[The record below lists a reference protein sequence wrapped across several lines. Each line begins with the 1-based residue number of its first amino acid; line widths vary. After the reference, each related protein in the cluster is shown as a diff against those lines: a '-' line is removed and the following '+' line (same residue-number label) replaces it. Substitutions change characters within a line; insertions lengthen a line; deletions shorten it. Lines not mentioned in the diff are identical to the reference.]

1 MRGMAYIA
9 TERAYIMTAP
19 NINTEYKTA
28 DGRRIISAGNA
39 GVNVTLETGEQAAK
53 AKKAE
58 LEAAI
63 EEIKL
68 QGLMGGIKIRT
79 AHNPGPITR

>member
-1 MRGMAYIA
+1 
-9 TERAYIMTAP
+9 MTAP
-19 NINTEYKTA
+19 NINTEFKTA
-28 DGRRIISAGNA
+28 DGRRIISAANA

-58 LEAAI
+58 IEAAI

-68 QGLMGGIKIRT
+68 QGLMGGIKLRT
-79 AHNPGPITR
+79 AQNPGPITR